1 MGSVKCGIVVGDGAT
16 LELIRKTPLA
26 KQYSGRLTS
35 SSFRAPGDTLDGFG
49 SGDNFLRGHGV
60 QFVQG
65 RLTSHMCGILEQVD
79 RLLRVR
85 PLHIRFAPAT
95 GDVVIGRVTDVA
107 KGHWKL
113 DISSRLSGNLHLS
126 SVDLPGR
133 EQRRRTAMD
142 EMNMRN
148 LYGELIF
155 SFLFTARTSMTAHD
169 TEGQND
175 LISAEVQSSQ
185 LGAST
190 VLHTRNLKYGCLSQG
205 QLISITPALVKRVH
219 QHFYRFPQVTG
230 GTTVEFVLA
239 RNGLIF
245 VGARAVVNAGN
256 IAKDDTG
263 CCSSALSRLLREY
276 ICRISNTVRVF
287 ALLSLSINPHIIWE
301 MSEKSVDWGFE
312 PKEILTSTFQK
323 LVLTKYVEI
332 NYEGNNK

>member
-1 MGSVKCGIVVGDGAT
+1 
-16 LELIRKTPLA
+16 
-26 KQYSGRLTS
+26 
-35 SSFRAPGDTLDGFG
+35 
-49 SGDNFLRGHGV
+49 
-60 QFVQG
+60 
-65 RLTSHMCGILEQVD
+65 MCGILEQVD

-148 LYGELIF
+148 LYG
-155 SFLFTARTSMTAHD
+155 
-169 TEGQND
+169 QND

-185 LGAST
+185 LGAPT

-219 QHFYRFPQVTG
+219 QHFYRFPQVRQFSPRLCMCCIMFLAFTHLYTSSHTKVTG

-256 IAKDDTG
+256 IAKSDTG

-276 ICRISNTVRVF
+276 LCRISNTVRVF

-301 MSEKSVDWGFE
+301 MSEMSVDWGFE
-312 PKEILTSTFQK
+312 PKEILSSTFQK

-332 NYEGNNK
+332 NYEGI

>member
-1 MGSVKCGIVVGDGAT
+1 MASMGSVKCGIVVGDGAT

-148 LYGELIF
+148 LY
-155 SFLFTARTSMTAHD
+155 
-169 TEGQND
+169 GQND

>member
-1 MGSVKCGIVVGDGAT
+1 
-16 LELIRKTPLA
+16 
-26 KQYSGRLTS
+26 
-35 SSFRAPGDTLDGFG
+35 
-49 SGDNFLRGHGV
+49 
-60 QFVQG
+60 
-65 RLTSHMCGILEQVD
+65 MCGILEQVD

-148 LYGELIF
+148 LYG
-155 SFLFTARTSMTAHD
+155 
-169 TEGQND
+169 QND

-219 QHFYRFPQVTG
+219 QHFYRFPQVRQISPRLCMCCIMFLAFTHLYTSSHTKVTG

>member
-1 MGSVKCGIVVGDGAT
+1 
-16 LELIRKTPLA
+16 
-26 KQYSGRLTS
+26 
-35 SSFRAPGDTLDGFG
+35 
-49 SGDNFLRGHGV
+49 
-60 QFVQG
+60 
-65 RLTSHMCGILEQVD
+65 MCGILDQVD

-95 GDVVIGRVTDVA
+95 GDVVIGRVTDVG

-190 VLHTRNLKYGCLSQG
+190 VLHTRNL
-205 QLISITPALVKRVH
+205 
-219 QHFYRFPQVTG
+219 
-230 GTTVEFVLA
+230 
-239 RNGLIF
+239 
-245 VGARAVVNAGN
+245 
-256 IAKDDTG
+256 
-263 CCSSALSRLLREY
+263 
-276 ICRISNTVRVF
+276 
-287 ALLSLSINPHIIWE
+287 LSLIHI
-301 MSEKSVDWGFE
+301 
-312 PKEILTSTFQK
+312 
-323 LVLTKYVEI
+323 
-332 NYEGNNK
+332 

>member
-16 LELIRKTPLA
+16 LEMIRKTPLA

-148 LYGELIF
+148 LYG
-155 SFLFTARTSMTAHD
+155 
-169 TEGQND
+169 QND

-185 LGAST
+185 LGAPT

-256 IAKDDTG
+256 IAKSDTG

-276 ICRISNTVRVF
+276 LCRISNTVRVF

-301 MSEKSVDWGFE
+301 MSEMSVDWGFE
-312 PKEILTSTFQK
+312 PKEILSSTFQK

-332 NYEGNNK
+332 NYEGI

>member
-1 MGSVKCGIVVGDGAT
+1 VASMGSVKCGIVVGDGAT

-148 LYGELIF
+148 LY
-155 SFLFTARTSMTAHD
+155 
-169 TEGQND
+169 GQND

>member
-1 MGSVKCGIVVGDGAT
+1 
-16 LELIRKTPLA
+16 
-26 KQYSGRLTS
+26 
-35 SSFRAPGDTLDGFG
+35 
-49 SGDNFLRGHGV
+49 
-60 QFVQG
+60 
-65 RLTSHMCGILEQVD
+65 MCGILEQVD

-148 LYGELIF
+148 LY
-155 SFLFTARTSMTAHD
+155 
-169 TEGQND
+169 GQND

>member
-1 MGSVKCGIVVGDGAT
+1 
-16 LELIRKTPLA
+16 
-26 KQYSGRLTS
+26 
-35 SSFRAPGDTLDGFG
+35 
-49 SGDNFLRGHGV
+49 
-60 QFVQG
+60 
-65 RLTSHMCGILEQVD
+65 MCGILEQVD
-79 RLLRVR
+79 RLLRVC

-113 DISSRLSGNLHLS
+113 DISSSLSANLHLS

-148 LYGELIF
+148 LYGEPIF
-155 SFLFTARTSMTAHD
+155 SFLLTARSSMTTHN

-190 VLHTRNLKYGCLSQG
+190 VLHTRNMKYGCLSQG

-219 QHFYRFPQVTG
+219 QHFYRFPQVRQISPRVCMCCIMFLAFTHLYTPSHTKATR

-301 MSEKSVDWGFE
+301 MSEKSVHWGFE
-312 PKEILTSTFQK
+312 AKEILTLTFQK

-332 NYEGNNK
+332 NYEGINK